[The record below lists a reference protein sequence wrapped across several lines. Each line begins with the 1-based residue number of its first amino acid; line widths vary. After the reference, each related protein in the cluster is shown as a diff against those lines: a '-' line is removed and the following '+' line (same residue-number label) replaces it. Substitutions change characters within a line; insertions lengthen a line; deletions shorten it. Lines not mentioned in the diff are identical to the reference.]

1 MIDRSERRSPAVSAR
16 TAFVMALV
24 VFSVVFIANSWVGD
38 DAFISFRVSD
48 NIIHGY
54 GPRWNVAE
62 RVQAFTDPLWTFL
75 LAAAGYITGELFY
88 TSMALSFVLCVLM
101 LAVAWR
107 WLDRRADRWLL
118 VALLVSSKAFIDYSS
133 SGLEYPVSYLLL
145 ACFVAALIQPT
156 GLTPDARPPLV
167 LLTFIASLS
176 FVNRADTIL
185 LYLPTLVWLL
195 GARLRTLTFTE
206 VRRLF
211 YAASPAWG
219 WLLFSLIYYG
229 FPFPNTY
236 YAKAASGIPTW
247 LYIRQGLAYIA
258 SSFRFDA
265 VTLSTVTAAI
275 LAMFVTKGVRQ
286 KMLALGAFAY
296 VLYTISVGGDF
307 MAGRFFALPF
317 LMSVLLLAN
326 LPKRRLTA
334 LTGVALLVVLNVV
347 NPLAPVKTIPAA
359 DRGLDIGWN
368 WRLQNGV
375 KDERGAI
382 ASGVS
387 PLTYEVFRR
396 MPDNLMA
403 REGRSLKASPEK
415 VLVHPWIGVTGYYAG
430 PTKYIIDPNGLSD
443 PFLARLPVP
452 PDFYFAFWVSH
463 YTRAIPEGYVESR
476 KSGTDMLTDHL
487 LRLYYDKV
495 VNVTTGPIFSASRWR
510 DIIDLNWRMRDFKD
524 KVRNKQRLNA
534 TVRVSNP
541 LFWTEAGTLDQR
553 TQLITATGKAGYLLI
568 GPGIPLRPGTYE
580 VRWTGTRAPGN
591 NPDAGYVQVCSHDCA
606 DVAARTTLLPVVED
620 GVLARAVFTITDDVR
635 DAEFRLYVN
644 DNSGVTLEAIVISQ
658 R

>member
-1 MIDRSERRSPAVSAR
+1 MIDRSDRRSPAVAAR

-24 VFSVVFIANSWVGD
+24 VFGVVFIANSWVGD

-62 RVQAFTDPLWTFL
+62 RVQAFTNPLWTFL
-75 LAAAGYITGELFY
+75 LAGAGYVSGELFY
-88 TSMALSFVLCVLM
+88 TSMALSFALCVVT

-145 ACFVAALIQPT
+145 ACFVAALIQPQ

-176 FVNRADTIL
+176 FVNRADTVL
-185 LYLPTLVWLL
+185 LYLPALLWLL
-195 GARLRTLTFTE
+195 GSRLRTLNLTE

-211 YAASPAWG
+211 YATSPAWG

-236 YAKAASGIPTW
+236 YAKAASGIPSW
-247 LYIRQGLAYIA
+247 LYRRQGLAYVA

-265 VTLSTVTAAI
+265 ITLSTIAAAV

-286 KMLALGAFAY
+286 KMLALGAFTY

-317 LMSVLLLAN
+317 LMAVLLLAN
-326 LPKRRLTA
+326 LPKRRITA
-334 LTGVALLVVLNVV
+334 LAGVGLLVVLNVV
-347 NPLAPVKTIPAA
+347 NPLAPMKTIPAA
-359 DRGLDIGWN
+359 ERGLDIGWN

-403 REGRSLKASPEK
+403 REGRSLSASPEK
-415 VLVHPWIGVTGYYAG
+415 VLVHPWIGVTGFYAG

-463 YTRAIPEGYVESR
+463 YTRALPDGYLDSR
-476 KSGTDMLTDHL
+476 RSGTNLLTDHQ
-487 LRLYYDKV
+487 LRRYYDKV
-495 VNVTTGPIFSASRWR
+495 LNVTTGPIFSAARWR
-510 DIIDLNWRMRDFKD
+510 DILDLNWRMRDFKD
-524 KVRNKQRLNA
+524 KARSAQRLNT

-541 LFWTEAGTLDQR
+541 LFWTDAGTLDQR

-568 GPGIPLRPGTYE
+568 GPGIPLRAGTYE
-580 VRWTGTRAPGN
+580 VRWTGTRAPG

-606 DVAARTTLLPVVED
+606 DVVARTMLLPVVED
-620 GVLARAVFTITDDVR
+620 GVLARAVFTISEDVR

-644 DNSGVTLEAIVISQ
+644 ENSGVTLEAITISQ
-658 R
+658 K